1 MCSVCFL
8 YCFYHTVVWVLA
20 STVLFVF
27 SAVSNTK
34 MAPEWFVVI
43 QSFCLCKQIWRLAA
57 KVYVSSKYVSTLK
70 RINNINFNCVDV
82 L

>member
-1 MCSVCFL
+1 MRL

>member
-1 MCSVCFL
+1 MFAFILFLSYSGLGTSEYSVC
-8 YCFYHTVVWVLA
+8 
-20 STVLFVF
+20 FVF